1 MKPDSV
7 RGKNL
12 DKKGFAEATRIKFDL
27 KAEYAYDMGY
37 AVSRYLLGL
46 KQGKIV
52 GIKCHKCG
60 RILVPPRAFCEQCY
74 VPIDDFVELSGR
86 GKVNTFSI
94 SYVKWDASRIE
105 KPEIPAVI
113 ELEGAS
119 SGVGILHVL
128 GEVDPKDVH
137 VGMKVE
143 AVFKEEKA
151 RQGEITDILYF
162 RPVK

>member
-1 MKPDSV
+1 MKPDNV

-12 DKKGFAEATRIKFDL
+12 DKKGFEEATRVKYDL
-27 KAEYAYDMGY
+27 NAEYAYDMGY
-37 AVSRYLLGL
+37 AVSRYLMGL
-46 KQGKIV
+46 KEGKIV

-119 SGVGILHVL
+119 AGVGILHVL

-137 VGMKVE
+137 VGMEVE
-143 AVFKEEKA
+143 AVFKEEKD
-151 RQGEITDILYF
+151 RKGEITDILYF